1 MKQGYVLFVIVLAC
15 VLCGYTQESFASDD
29 RPVVGVAQFTCDE
42 ESPYTGLVTEKV
54 VEMLTN
60 THRFIVVD
68 RTSRD
73 KVEYELELQKS
84 EAFLDSHNLAEQG
97 AAVAAEQLVTGHIVK
112 IPVYRIKNA
121 DGSTRGYKAS
131 VAFQLKV
138 VDVETGVSNEAQSFC
153 GKSSKE
159 MLSPE
164 SAVTVAMQSLQSDI
178 YEYFRVNFPVK
189 GKILKFIDER
199 TILLNVGK
207 DAGVKVGDLF
217 VIESIEMLDGKPYP
231 SELGKAK
238 VTKLSGE
245 SFSECSV
252 SSKVVNLIEASKAS
266 NSFLRCNLIIKK

>member
-1 MKQGYVLFVIVLAC
+1 MGNFRILCAVILAC
-15 VLCGYTQESFASDD
+15 VLCGHTQESFAAED
-29 RPVVGVAQFTCDE
+29 RPVVGVTQFTCDE

-73 KVEYELELQKS
+73 KVMDELELQKS

-112 IPVYRIKNA
+112 IPVYRMKNS

-138 VDVETGVSNEAQSFC
+138 VDVETGVSNEAQSFE
-153 GKSSKE
+153 GKCSKE

-164 SAVTVAMQSLQSDI
+164 SAVTSAMQSLQSNI
-178 YEYFRVNFPVK
+178 YEYFRINFPIK
-189 GKILKFIDER
+189 GKVLKTIDKR

-207 DAGVKVGDLF
+207 EAGIKVGDMFL
-217 VIESIEMLDGKPYP
+217 IESVEMLDGKPYP
-231 SELGKAK
+231 SELGKGK
-238 VTKLSGE
+238 ITKLSGE
-245 SFSECSV
+245 SFAECNV
-252 SSKVVNLIEASKAS
+252 PGKVIKAIENCKA
-266 NSFLRCNLIIKK
+266 NHYLVRCNLIIKK